1 MPSRKTTLV
10 ISGLAIVAIGAA
22 IFWATT
28 SHDDTYV
35 STPAPTAS
43 SAPSVAP
50 EIRATAI
57 TAAAYTASFDGMQT
71 ADARERGYVDAGV
84 PENVAADVEPVWFE
98 IFDSPNVA
106 AVPVQSTGDTLLTAA
121 INVLGTSS
129 ATTEAVSGSEYLFAV
144 DVECRPRWS
153 TDDGTTEQAP
163 AFTATWRVTVDTTTG
178 DVISI
183 TQPTPDEIPFR
194 PDN

>member
-1 MPSRKTTLV
+1 MPSRKSTLI
-10 ISGLAIVAIGAA
+10 ISGVAVVLIGGA
-22 IFWATT
+22 IFWAA
-28 SHDDTYV
+28 
-35 STPAPTAS
+35 TPRDEDAAPTPDPTVS

-57 TAAAYTASFDGMQT
+57 TAAAYVASFDGMQT
-71 ADARERGYVDAGV
+71 GDARERGYVAAGI
-84 PENVAADVEPVWFE
+84 PEDIAAELEPVWFE
-98 IFDSPNVA
+98 IFDSPNVS

-121 INVLGTSS
+121 VNVIGTPST
-129 ATTEAVSGSEYLFAV
+129 TTEAATGNEYRFAV

-163 AFTATWRVTVDTTTG
+163 EFTATWRITVDSTTG
-178 DVISI
+178 AVTSI